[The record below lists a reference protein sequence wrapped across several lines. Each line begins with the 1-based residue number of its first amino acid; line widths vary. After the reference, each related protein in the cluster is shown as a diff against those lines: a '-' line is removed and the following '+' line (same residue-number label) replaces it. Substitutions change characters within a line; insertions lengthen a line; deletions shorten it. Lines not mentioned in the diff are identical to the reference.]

1 MSTPARRPLAYLH
14 FGDLHVTTED
24 RQNYRDF
31 VALIADANDRLRGD
45 VDFAVLPGDNADDGT
60 IEEYRLVRDAIDRLA
75 IPLEIRT
82 GDHDRA
88 SGSLE
93 NYRSTLEPELYR
105 SRAINGY
112 RCIFLNS
119 LDGQRNE
126 QITLGATQLEW
137 LRSTLDTARTAHE
150 PILLFTHAYPS
161 EFGDAADELTSLVT
175 THRVLLVDMG
185 HTHYNE
191 LANDGRTI
199 YAATRSTGQIEEGP
213 VGFSLTSVD
222 DGVVSW
228 RFKVLGDPWPFVLIT
243 SPADR
248 RLIIDP
254 ERPEHVVRGRIEVRA
269 RVWGAKS
276 EPAVLCLID
285 DAPPVP
291 MLRGSAPAE
300 WIAAIDFTLL
310 ADGEHRVSENAA
322 DGNAQDTDRIDILV
336 DRAGRYDPVKQIKRD
351 KDAAIG
357 SYETKGILG
366 TRLGPNDNGHPW

>member
-60 IEEYRLVRDAIDRLA
+60 IEEYRLVREAINRLA

-88 SGSLE
+88 SGSLK

-105 SRAINGY
+105 SRAVNGY

-119 LDGQRNE
+119 LDGQRKE
-126 QITLGATQLEW
+126 QIMLGAAQLAW
-137 LRSTLDTARTAHE
+137 LRSTLDAARTARE

-161 EFGDAADELTSLVT
+161 EFGDAADELTSLVA

-228 RFKVLGDPWPFVLIT
+228 RFKVLVDPWPFVLIT

-248 RLIIDP
+248 RLIIDS
-254 ERPEHVVRGRIEVRA
+254 EQPEHVVRGRVEVRA
-269 RVWGAKS
+269 RVWGAQS
-276 EPAVLCLID
+276 EPTVRCMID

-310 ADGEHRVSENAA
+310 ADGEHRVSVSAA
-322 DGNAQDTDRIDILV
+322 DGNAQDTERIDILV
-336 DRAGRYDPVKQIKRD
+336 DRAGRYPVKGIKRD

-357 SYETKGILG
+357 SYEAKGILG